1 MSTPIT
7 IDSDEDIYNYM
18 KIRSNIRPLTLENLY
33 ECLYIIKYL
42 IDSNSISPDHLNDV
56 AEIYRRLLSY
66 RPAPVLTGIWEI
78 DALVGN
84 EYILN
89 RETISGTEAAIT
101 EFIAT
106 LLSQYPVDPTN
117 QQSGYKYN
125 YFHDIYNNILII
137 RTGLGRKTKRRN
149 YQKYG
154 KKIKKTKRR

>member
-101 EFIAT
+101 EFIAR

>member
-1 MSTPIT
+1 
-7 IDSDEDIYNYM
+7 M

-101 EFIAT
+101 EFIAR